1 VRLLV
6 VRETAA
12 RPPALEVAVAHAL
25 LERADRGEVGAVL
38 RLYRPAPT
46 VAFGRLD
53 ALRPGYAA
61 AVAAARSHGF
71 EPVLRAPG
79 GHAVAYHDG
88 CLGIDE
94 VIHEADPIAGMQERF
109 AASSELLAGALRS
122 LGVDSRVGGVPRE
135 FCPGDFTV
143 NARGRVKLVG
153 TAQRV
158 VRHGS
163 LLAASVAVTD
173 AAGLRAV
180 LADVYRALELDWD
193 PATMA
198 AVEDEV
204 SAGLDDVERAVLDAY
219 ADRHD
224 LVEWTL
230 DEQTLADARSLEG
243 WHAPTSSSPPRR
255 ARTPRSAAGR
265 SAAGAGPAGRSARG

>member
-1 VRLLV
+1 VILLV
-6 VRETAA
+6 REAA
-12 RPPALEVAVAHAL
+12 PRRPALEVALAHAL
-25 LERADRGEVGAVL
+25 LDRVSAGELRGVL

-61 AVAAARSHGF
+61 AAAAAREHGF

-94 VIHEADPIAGMQERF
+94 LIPEADPIAGMHDRF
-109 AASSELLAGALRS
+109 AASGALLAGALRT
-122 LGVDSRVGGVPRE
+122 LGVDARVGQVPGE
-135 FCPGDFTV
+135 FCPGEFTV

-158 VRHGS
+158 VRHAS

-173 AAGLRAV
+173 AASLRAV
-180 LADVYRALELDWD
+180 MEDVYRALALDWD
-193 PATMA
+193 PATVG
-198 AVEDEV
+198 AVEDDV
-204 SAGLDDVERAVLDAY
+204 AGVGLAEVERAVLAAY
-219 ADRHD
+219 AERFELLDTALDRA
-224 LVEWTL
+224 
-230 DEQTLADARSLEG
+230 TLAAAERLEAWHTIRS
-243 WHAPTSSSPPRR
+243 
-255 ARTPRSAAGR
+255 
-265 SAAGAGPAGRSARG
+265 PA